1 MATTIKQELGQK
13 LQQKL
18 SPLQIQTIKLI
29 EMPVQALEQH
39 VREVFND
46 NPVLDDTPA
55 QGGESDEPRD
65 MSISEMEDRENSGGS
80 LEENY
85 SSYGDDDPTPYYNR
99 SINNWGKDE
108 RPEYNT
114 FSVKQSFTQSLMEQL
129 GYRNLTEHERAVAT
143 FIIGSLD
150 DDGYLRRD
158 VESLV
163 DDIAFRAG
171 LETSAEEV
179 ERLLK
184 IIQQF
189 EPSGVGA
196 RDLRECLLIQ
206 LEDKKQTPSV
216 RNAVRVIRD
225 GFDEFKGHHFQ
236 RLMNRF
242 HLTDEE
248 MKDIVR
254 EIRKLNPSPGG
265 QIDDSYNDQ
274 AQQIVPDFRLDYEN
288 GELILSMPR
297 FSIPELRIN
306 RKYAEILETGKYTT
320 DRSQKEAAVFVKQK
334 LDSAKWFVEALKQRQ
349 NTLESTMRA
358 IIEYQHDYFVDGD
371 ESSLRPMV
379 LKDIAEKTGFDI
391 STISRVVNSKWIETH
406 FGIFPLKYFFSE
418 GLENSD
424 GEEISTREI
433 KKVLRELVDGE
444 DKHNP
449 FTDDDLV
456 EALTSKGYKVARRTI
471 AKYRAQLDIPPA
483 RLRREL

>member
-1 MATTIKQELGQK
+1 MAAIEQGLQQK

-39 VREVFND
+39 VREVLND
-46 NPVLDDTPA
+46 NPVLDDTAP
-55 QGGESDEPRD
+55 QGGSDEPRD
-65 MSISEMEDRENSGGS
+65 VSISEVEEREQSGGS

-85 SSYGDDDPTPYYNR
+85 GSHDDDIPSYNLHV
-99 SINNWGKDE
+99 NNWGKDE

-114 FSVKQSFTQSLMEQL
+114 FSVKQSFSQSLLEQL
-129 GYRNLTEHERAVAT
+129 GYRNLTEHQRTIAT

-158 VESLV
+158 IESLV
-163 DDIAFRAG
+163 DDLAFRAG
-171 LETSAEEV
+171 VEATAEEV
-179 ERLLK
+179 EDMLK
-184 IIQQF
+184 VIQQF

-206 LEDKKQTPSV
+206 LEDKKRTPSV
-216 RNAVRVIRD
+216 ENAIRVVD
-225 GFDEFKGHHFQ
+225 TQFESFKNRHFQ
-236 RLMNRF
+236 KIMARL
-242 HLTDEE
+242 HLSEDE
-248 MKDIVR
+248 MKAVME
-254 EIRKLNPSPGG
+254 EIRHLNPAPGG
-265 QIDDSYNDQ
+265 DIDDSYNDQ
-274 AQQIVPDFRLDYEN
+274 AQQVVPDFRLDYEH

-306 RKYAEILETGKYTT
+306 HKYSEILETGRMSNSKA
-320 DRSQKEAAVFVKQK
+320 DKDAATFVKQK
-334 LDSAKWFVEALKQRQ
+334 IDSAKWFVEALRQRQ

-358 IIEYQHDYFVDGD
+358 IIEYQRDYFMDGD
-371 ESSLRPMV
+371 ESSLKPMV
-379 LKDIAEKTGFDI
+379 LKDIAERTGFDI

-424 GEEISTREI
+424 GEEVSTREI
-433 KKVLRELVDGE
+433 KKVLRDLVDNE

-449 FTDDDLV
+449 LTDDELV
-456 EALTSKGYKVARRTI
+456 DALSSKGYKVARRTI
-471 AKYRAQLDIPPA
+471 AKYRAQLDIPKA
-483 RLRREL
+483 RMRRNL

>member
-1 MATTIKQELGQK
+1 MAAIKQGLEQK

-39 VREVFND
+39 VREVLND
-46 NPVLDDTPA
+46 NPVLDDTP
-55 QGGESDEPRD
+55 QKGEEERD
-65 MSISEMEDRENSGGS
+65 VSISEVEEKEQSGGS

-85 SSYGDDDPTPYYNR
+85 GPQDDDIPSYNLHV
-99 SINNWGKDE
+99 NNWGKDE

-114 FSVKQSFTQSLMEQL
+114 FSVKQSFTQSLQEQL
-129 GYRNLTEHERAVAT
+129 GYRNLTDHQRTVAS

-150 DDGYLRRD
+150 EDGYLRRD
-158 VESLV
+158 IESLV
-163 DDIAFRAG
+163 DDLAFRAG
-171 LETSAEEV
+171 VESSAEEV
-179 ERLLK
+179 ENMLHV
-184 IIQQF
+184 IQEF

-206 LEDKKQTPSV
+206 LEDKKRTPSV
-216 RNAVRVIRD
+216 DNAIRVLQEQ
-225 GFDEFKGHHFQ
+225 FDAFKNRHFQ
-236 RLMNRF
+236 KIMTRL
-242 HLTDEE
+242 HLTEE
-248 MKDIVR
+248 DMKAVLE
-254 EIRKLNPSPGG
+254 EIRRLNPSPGG

-274 AQQIVPDFRLDYEN
+274 AQQVVPDFRLDYEN
-288 GELILSMPR
+288 GQLLLSMPR
-297 FSIPELRIN
+297 FSVPELRIN
-306 RKYAEILETGKYTT
+306 RKYSEIMETGRFSDSKA
-320 DRSQKEAAVFVKQK
+320 DKEAATFVKQK
-334 LDSAKWFVEALKQRQ
+334 IDSAKWFIEALRQRQ

-358 IIEYQHDYFVDGD
+358 ILEYQHDYFVDGD
-371 ESSLRPMV
+371 ESSLKPMV

-424 GEEISTREI
+424 GEEVSTREI
-433 KKVLRELVDGE
+433 KKVLREMVDGE

-449 FTDDDLV
+449 LTDDELV
-456 EALTSKGYKVARRTI
+456 DGLAARGYKVARRTI
-471 AKYRAQLDIPPA
+471 AKYRAQLDIAKA